1 MLIPRL
7 KKPRERSR
15 YWLFPLER
23 NQGASGTRTTRRHKR
38 TLTESRCWYTIGNRG
53 EKCSRDSMH
62 RYRFSMKRKPETHRG
77 ISSIKF
83 AMTNMGIEFI
93 ASHSSP
99 FIPPPIPSFL
109 LFLLFLR
116 LVRTAKTFHGNIA
129 INYRRFSEAKSF
141 FPGKEPRRRRR
152 RRRSFKPRVIS
163 MYHGRELF

>member
-38 TLTESRCWYTIGNRG
+38 TLTESRCWYAMENRG
-53 EKCSRDSMH
+53 ESCSRDSMH
-62 RYRFSMKRKPETHRG
+62 RYRFSMKRKLETHRG

-93 ASHSSP
+93 A
-99 FIPPPIPSFL
+99 FPIPSL
-109 LFLLFLR
+109 LSYSRYPLSSFPSLLLR
-116 LVRTAKTFHGNIA
+116 LRITSKTFAKTVPQF
-129 INYRRFSEAKSF
+129 RT
-141 FPGKEPRRRRR
+141 
-152 RRRSFKPRVIS
+152 VIS
-163 MYHGRELF
+163 RDKLSPL

>member
-38 TLTESRCWYTIGNRG
+38 TLTESRCWYTIQNRG
-53 EKCSRDSMH
+53 ENCSRDSTH
-62 RYRFSMKRKPETHRG
+62 RYRFSMKRKLETHRG
-77 ISSIKF
+77 ISPIKF

-93 ASHSSP
+93 ASPSQYPLSS
-99 FIPPPIPSFL
+99 FPSL
-109 LFLLFLR
+109 PSSRLR
-116 LVRTAKTFHGNIA
+116 TTDNVRENVS
-129 INYRRFSEAKSF
+129 RFRTVISRDKLSPLWRSEII
-141 FPGKEPRRRRR
+141 FPRQRAA
-152 RRRSFKPRVIS
+152 RRRSFNPRVIS